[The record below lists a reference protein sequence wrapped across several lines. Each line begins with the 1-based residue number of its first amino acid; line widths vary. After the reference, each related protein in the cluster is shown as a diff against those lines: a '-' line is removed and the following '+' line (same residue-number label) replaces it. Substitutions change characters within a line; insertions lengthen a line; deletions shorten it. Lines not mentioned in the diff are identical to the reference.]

1 MLRTI
6 NESVTFTQEIQE
18 GNSVAIVTIAIKSY
32 TNAIDDIT
40 KAYIAFL
47 RALDFMDCQ
56 ITEELENQLDELE
69 ERRTYEISQAV
80 EEAITKE
87 EEDMDFIYD
96 KEGIAMA
103 SSMTDLL
110 TQITTCKG
118 TTSDQS
124 TEEI

>member
-1 MLRTI
+1 MFRTI
-6 NESVTFTQEIQE
+6 HESVTFTQETQE

-96 KEGIAMA
+96 KEGMSMA

-118 TTSDQS
+118 TTSHQS

>member
-1 MLRTI
+1 MFRTI
-6 NESVTFTQEIQE
+6 NESVRFTQEIQE
-18 GNSVAIVTIAIKSY
+18 GDSVAIATIAIKSY
-32 TNAIDDIT
+32 THAIDDIT
-40 KAYIAFL
+40 EAYISFL
-47 RALDFMDCQ
+47 RALGFMDCQ
-56 ITEELENQLDELE
+56 IIEEFEDQLIGLK
-69 ERRTYEISQAV
+69 ERRTHEISQAV
-80 EEAITKE
+80 EEALTKE